1 MRIGAMIGADG
12 TKSSIGEVI
21 QIGREIEAAGLDHAW
36 LANIFSYDAIT
47 ALALMGQETSRI
59 RLGTAVTPTFPRHP
73 SAIAQQAMTVA
84 ASSNNRFT
92 LGIGLSHKVV
102 IEDMLGLSYEKPIR
116 HMREYLE
123 VLMPLIKGETVNH
136 DGEEYKVNGFALD
149 IPGVESLP
157 VVVAALGPQMLKLT
171 AELADGTNTWMV
183 GPKTMEE
190 HIMPC
195 FEASGNYS
203 PEIVAGMPIVLTNN
217 IDHAKESIG
226 KSLAVYGQLPSY
238 RAMLDREG
246 AVGPADIA
254 IIGDENKLG
263 GEIKRLE
270 SLGVTDFNAAIMDVE
285 DGAYHR
291 TLEFLGSLRP

>member
-1 MRIGAMIGADG
+1 M
-12 TKSSIGEVI
+12 
-21 QIGREIEAAGLDHAW
+21 
-36 LANIFSYDAIT
+36 
-47 ALALMGQETSRI
+47 
-59 RLGTAVTPTFPRHP
+59 
-73 SAIAQQAMTVA
+73 
-84 ASSNNRFT
+84 
-92 LGIGLSHKVV
+92 
-102 IEDMLGLSYEKPIR
+102 
-116 HMREYLE
+116 
-123 VLMPLIKGETVNH
+123 
-136 DGEEYKVNGFALD
+136 
-149 IPGVESLP
+149 
-157 VVVAALGPQMLKLT
+157 
-171 AELADGTNTWMV
+171 
-183 GPKTMEE
+183 
-190 HIMPC
+190 
-195 FEASGNYS
+195 
-203 PEIVAGMPIVLTNN
+203 TNN

>member
-21 QIGREIEAAGLDHAW
+21 EIGREIEAAGLDHAW

-73 SAIAQQAMTVA
+73 TAIAQQAMTVA

-123 VLMPLIKGETVNH
+123 
-136 DGEEYKVNGFALD
+136 
-149 IPGVESLP
+149 IPVSYTHLTLP
-157 VVVAALGPQMLKLT
+157 
-171 AELADGTNTWMV
+171 TN
-183 GPKTMEE
+183 
-190 HIMPC
+190 
-195 FEASGNYS
+195 
-203 PEIVAGMPIVLTNN
+203 
-217 IDHAKESIG
+217 
-226 KSLAVYGQLPSY
+226 
-238 RAMLDREG
+238 RE
-246 AVGPADIA
+246 V
-254 IIGDENKLG
+254 
-263 GEIKRLE
+263 
-270 SLGVTDFNAAIMDVE
+270 
-285 DGAYHR
+285 
-291 TLEFLGSLRP
+291 